1 MTDVDTSEA
10 ERPGID
16 RRTIIKR
23 AAAAGA
29 VAWTAPAIL
38 GSIASPAGAITGTPG
53 CFKFT
58 VPINTGAACNN
69 VTAAFDTT
77 CDFTTTQCSPTTEA
91 AGVALSKYCMAAST
105 ACAATTGTVTF
116 TINAGCGCTFL
127 AARGETNN
135 NVACGGQCLN
145 GVIAAGNKSVTFT
158 KPGGACQWLS
168 WNFIVQCT

>member
-1 MTDVDTSEA
+1 MDVDTNGA

-29 VAWTAPAIL
+29 VAWTAPVIL
-38 GSIASPAGAITGTPG
+38 GSVASPAGAITGTPG

-58 VPINTGAACNN
+58 VPTNAGGTCNN
-69 VTAAFDTT
+69 VTAAFDNT
-77 CDFTTTQCSPTTEA
+77 CDVTTTQCTATTEA

-105 ACAATTGTVTF
+105 PCAATTSPVTF
-116 TINAGCGCTFL
+116 TINAGCGCTII

-135 NVACGGQCLN
+135 VAGCAGQCLN
-145 GVIAAGNKSVTFT
+145 GVIAAGGKSVTFT
-158 KPGGACQWLS
+158 KPSTGGCQWVGF
-168 WNFIVQCT
+168 NFIVQCT